1 MAFTVG
7 YALLGALAVA
17 LLLIPGLAYMIYR
30 KPRKLYHNRWLEKV
44 SNAYGK
50 GIDKIMSAP
59 KKIFIPAGIVL
70 LGAGILSYSV
80 GKDFYR
86 NLTKVLSG
94 YRYSFHPEFHWK
106 KLRK

>member
-59 KKIFIPAGIVL
+59 KRFLFLQELYCLEPE
-70 LGAGILSYSV
+70 
-80 GKDFYR
+80 
-86 NLTKVLSG
+86 
-94 YRYSFHPEFHWK
+94 SFPTA
-106 KLRK
+106 